1 MFGRSG
7 SECAR
12 RYCTRPSEVRRRR
25 RVTTGAS
32 GVVAGYQGWSRV
44 FPESGAQQGRQTG
57 CMTDQRFRFGVVAG
71 ERESAD
77 ALADRARRLESQ
89 GFATVLFPDT
99 AFTLSPALG
108 AAVVAT
114 ASHSLHCGPHVL
126 SVANRTPGLVASETM
141 TLATLTAGR
150 YELGL
155 GTGRPG
161 AAAEATTFGMPFG
174 SVGQRIAQ
182 LRATITAVRERVAG
196 TRIMVAAAGPRML
209 GVAAQLA
216 DTVTFGL
223 PPTAGPDELGLAVDT
238 LRDAA
243 GSRFEAIELAQN
255 LVVVGDDAPPAIL
268 RHTGTDLAGLRA
280 VGSVAELHG
289 TPAEMADLLR
299 RRRDRYGISYVSTS
313 SLFADRLAPVV
324 ELLAGT

>member
-1 MFGRSG
+1 
-7 SECAR
+7 
-12 RYCTRPSEVRRRR
+12 
-25 RVTTGAS
+25 
-32 GVVAGYQGWSRV
+32 
-44 FPESGAQQGRQTG
+44 
-57 CMTDQRFRFGVVAG
+57 MTHRRFRFGVVVG
-71 ERESAD
+71 ERESAG
-77 ALADRARRLESQ
+77 ALAERARRLENQ

-99 AFTLSPALG
+99 AYTLSPALA

-114 ASHSLHCGPHVL
+114 ASGALHCGPHVL
-126 SVANRTPGLVASETM
+126 SVANRTPGLVASETA
-141 TLATLTAGR
+141 TLATLTGGR

-161 AAAEATTFGMPFG
+161 AAAEAAALDMPFG
-174 SVGQRIAQ
+174 PVGQRIAQ
-182 LRATITAVRERVAG
+182 LRATVAAVRERAGG
-196 TRIMVAAAGPRML
+196 TRVMVAAAGPRML

-216 DTVTFGL
+216 DIVTFGL
-223 PPTAGPDELGLAVDT
+223 PPTAGPDELELAVNT

-243 GSRFEAIELAQN
+243 GSQFDTIELAQN

-280 VGSVAELHG
+280 AGSVAELHG

-299 RRRDRYGISYVSTS
+299 RRRDRYGVSYVSTS
-313 SLFADRLAPVV
+313 SLFAEQLAPVV